1 MCAAYV
7 QKQRET
13 EEQTFR
19 IIFSSTSSV
28 LESVQMD
35 MQIFPNKLVEEIN
48 NCLDLEIFGITQVI
62 SLTDFKV

>member
-48 NCLDLEIFGITQVI
+48 NCLDLGIFGITQVI
-62 SLTDFKV
+62 SLTDFKG

>member
-62 SLTDFKV
+62 SLTDFKG